1 MSRGRHT
8 SPRTSQMPPRPVSF
22 QQQIN
27 GREYRIEVSPV
38 HNGRWRAEV
47 VTQYGGPTAL
57 MPFYGTS
64 PDAARDG
71 LTSWLARIHRP
82 ADAAS

>member
-1 MSRGRHT
+1 MPSR
-8 SPRTSQMPPRPVSF
+8 SVSF
-22 QQQIN
+22 QHEIN

-38 HNGRWRAEV
+38 NTGRWRAEV

-64 PDAARDG
+64 ADAAKDG
-71 LTSWLARIHRP
+71 LTSWLSKFHRGP
-82 ADAAS
+82 DVSS

>member
-1 MSRGRHT
+1 
-8 SPRTSQMPPRPVSF
+8 MPPPSKLF
-22 QQQIN
+22 QQEIN
-27 GREYRIEVSPV
+27 GRAYRIEVSPV

-64 PDAARDG
+64 PETARDG
-71 LTSWLARIHRP
+71 LTSWLSRVHRAP
-82 ADAAS
+82 EPTS